1 MGAAASGESPGER
14 PPAGEPLRVFAYGTL
29 KQGLRNHAAYCK
41 GTLETHAAE
50 TWGRLFVWE
59 PGIPILQVPDEK
71 ILVMG
76 SQNLASDLAAATAA
90 ARSDAGRAPSMHL
103 RPSRGWRKI
112 QGQLLVFPDPEPRL
126 RILDAFEG
134 FRPAPRERTYERV
147 LLPVSVHQSSWST
160 QRIDLAWT
168 YVLPPYAD
176 LPDVAIPSDT
186 WHPGLA

>member
-1 MGAAASGESPGER
+1 VSASRSGGSPRER

-76 SQNLASDLAAATAA
+76 SQNLASDLAAAVAA
-90 ARSDAGRAPSMHL
+90 GSDAGRAPSMRL

-112 QGQLLVFPDPEPRL
+112 QGELLVFPDPEPRL

-147 LLPVSVHQSSWST
+147 LLPVSVHKSAWST
-160 QRIDLAWT
+160 QRIELAWA
-168 YVLPPYAD
+168 YVLPPYVD
-176 LPDVAIPSDT
+176 LPEVEVASDT
-186 WHPGLA
+186 WHPWLG